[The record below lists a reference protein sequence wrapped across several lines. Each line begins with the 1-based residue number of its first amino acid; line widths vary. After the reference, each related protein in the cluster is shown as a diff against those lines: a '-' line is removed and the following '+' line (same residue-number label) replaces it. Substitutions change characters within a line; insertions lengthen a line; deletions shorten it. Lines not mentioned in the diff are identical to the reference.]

1 MPKAP
6 LWGVVQSLQAKPPQ
20 LNESNVERFQMRK
33 KFRTFK
39 LVSFFGYSKISRIF
53 FVIKGVFYVKL
64 RESFVRETVFFSL
77 YSRNQLL
84 KQKEE
89 VYFQWIAE
97 QRVVSWYC
105 RLIIAK
111 FLAAPSDPLLSQNT
125 DSLIS
130 RSKST
135 DQNTEVQRPR
145 PRYRGL

>member
-77 YSRNQLL
+77 YSRN
-84 KQKEE
+84 
-89 VYFQWIAE
+89 
-97 QRVVSWYC
+97 
-105 RLIIAK
+105 
-111 FLAAPSDPLLSQNT
+111 
-125 DSLIS
+125 
-130 RSKST
+130 
-135 DQNTEVQRPR
+135 
-145 PRYRGL
+145 